1 MKLSESI
8 HEFAAQV
15 ADASDVEAIR
25 TWGYE
30 AAELENALDLAVES
44 EAQNWYTD
52 VEREYD
58 GNTQMIEVRAKQRK
72 EVWLWKARQAREEG
86 DREASV
92 DPTQEGLK

>member
-8 HEFAAQV
+8 HEFAEQV
-15 ADASDVEAIR
+15 ADASDIKAIR

-30 AAELENALDLAVES
+30 AAELKKELAVRERAGLILADQIATCAQPEEHYRHALES
-44 EAQNWYTD
+44 A
-52 VEREYD
+52 
-58 GNTQMIEVRAKQRK
+58 RK
-72 EVWLWKARQAREEG
+72 EA